1 VIFLFYFIYVILGIL
16 LSITLLNALI
26 GPRLKAGPDE
36 HSNPKVSVLVPARDE
51 ERHIKDCLESL
62 QKQNYMDL
70 EIIVLDDNSQDQT
83 LALAT
88 SFSQMDPRIK
98 VYSGKPLPEGW
109 TGKNWACH
117 QLSEQAKGDIIIFT
131 DADNRHEANAV
142 SKTVAWIKNY
152 KLDLISAFPQQIT
165 NTFFEK
171 LTVPTVDL
179 FLYSFLPL
187 WFTYYLPQPSL
198 AAANGQWIAFKKKSY
213 KQMGGHD
220 KVKNQIV
227 EDVELSRLAKKNK
240 FKILTCSGTGIIYGH
255 MYQSFKEVWLGFTK
269 NLYGLVSHNV
279 YIFIF
284 IQLLLLT
291 IFLLPYLL
299 LFTSNWIYYSLFAII
314 ISLAIRMALVF
325 GFQHP
330 PLVSII
336 LHPIS
341 ILMTM
346 IIGVNSFIQ
355 ITFRQISWK
364 SRSIRL
370 K

>member
-1 VIFLFYFIYVILGIL
+1 LIFLFYSIYLILGIL
-16 LSITLLNALI
+16 LSITLLNAFL

-51 ERHIKDCLESL
+51 ERHIKDCLASL
-62 QKQNYMDL
+62 QKQNYQNL
-70 EIIVLDDNSQDQT
+70 EIIVLDDNSHDQT
-83 LALAT
+83 LTIAK
-88 SFSQMDPRIK
+88 SFSQLDPRIK

-117 QLSEQAKGDIIIFT
+117 QLSELANGDIFIFT
-131 DADNRHEANAV
+131 DADNRHEANAII
-142 SKTVAWIKNY
+142 KTVAWIEHF

-165 NTFFEK
+165 KTLFEK

-187 WFTYYLPQPSL
+187 WFTYLLPQPSL
-198 AAANGQWIAFKKKSY
+198 AAANGQWIAFRKKSY
-213 KQMGGHD
+213 QQMGGHE

-227 EDVELSRLAKKNK
+227 EDVELSRMAKKNK
-240 FKILTCSGTGIIYGH
+240 FKILTCSGSGIIYGH

-269 NLYGLVSHNV
+269 NLYGLVSHKI
-279 YIFIF
+279 YIFVF
-284 IQLLLLT
+284 IQLLLFT

-299 LFTSNWIYYSLFAII
+299 LFTSNWLSYSLLAII
-314 ISLAIRMALVF
+314 IGLAIRIALIF
-325 GFQHP
+325 GFKHP

-341 ILMTM
+341 IFMTM
-346 IIGVNSFIQ
+346 IIGVNSFFQ
-355 ITFRQISWK
+355 ITFGQISWK
-364 SRSIRL
+364 SRSIQL